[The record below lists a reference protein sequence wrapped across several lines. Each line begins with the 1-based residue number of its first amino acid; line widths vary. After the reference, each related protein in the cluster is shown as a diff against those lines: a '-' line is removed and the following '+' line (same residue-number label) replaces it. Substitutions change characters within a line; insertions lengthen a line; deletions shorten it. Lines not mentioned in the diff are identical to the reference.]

1 MIITLPV
8 TGVFTTNSYF
18 LIDSETNHGFLID
31 PGAEANNILYYIKK
45 NNLIIE
51 KILITHSHFDHIGA
65 VKEISEA
72 LSIPVYVHEEG
83 KKYIQNTMWNLSSSC
98 GESITIEATNYMKN
112 NDLIILEANSNT
124 TLRVIHV
131 AGHTLDG
138 VVFYSENEK
147 AAFVGDNIFYDGIGR
162 SDFYGGDLV
171 TLLTG
176 VKNKILTMP
185 EDTILY
191 PGHGQSTT
199 VRHEKNTNSYFNI
212 DSK

>member
-1 MIITLPV
+1 MIKKLPV
-8 TGVFTTNSYF
+8 TGMFTTNSYF

-31 PGAEANNILYYIKK
+31 PAAEASKLLNYINV

-51 KILITHSHFDHIGA
+51 KILITHGHFDHIGA

-72 LSIPVYVHEEG
+72 LNIPVYIHEEG
-83 KKYIQNTMWNLSSSC
+83 KKYINNPIWNLSASC
-98 GESITIEATNYMKN
+98 GQNITIQATNYMKN
-112 NDLIILEANSNT
+112 NELIKLESNSNIM
-124 TLRVIHV
+124 LRAIHV

-147 AAFVGDNIFYDGIGR
+147 AAFVGDNIFYGGIGR

-171 TLLTG
+171 TLITE

-185 EDTILY
+185 EDTVLY
-191 PGHGQSTT
+191 PGHGEATT
-199 VRHEKNTNSYFNI
+199 VRHEKNTNPYFNMP
-212 DSK
+212 